1 MFILLP
7 LLLMFQQSAAKPAI
21 EGRVIQADSP
31 DSRVLAIPDA
41 RVELSG
47 RGAPRIVRT
56 DREGRFRIADIDA
69 GEYRVKVNADGF
81 AAAEYGQPA
90 INLPGTPLTVANG
103 ASIPQM
109 DFKLIR
115 AATISGRVYD
125 YDNEPLGGAIVQLYR
140 AVAGAPGP
148 AGPRTTPAAFVRT
161 DDRGEYRFYW
171 LTPDEYYVSVN
182 YTSARLGPAF
192 VPANPNMLPAPNGYR
207 PMYYRN
213 SADVAGAEKLALKAG
228 EERAAVD
235 LHLVRA
241 GIVNISGTVTDK
253 RTGRGVQAQV
263 QLLGNAPAQALTDA
277 AGRYELRNIPSGSY
291 RMAAL
296 AITEDLV
303 SERRVEVGDINLTGI
318 DIVMDPGA
326 PVRGK
331 IVSDDGAPIPN
342 IDRISIYLNS
352 TENPGG
358 QTRVQTTGEFEVPNV
373 TSGSYIVMALSLP
386 EDFYMKSATLGRAD
400 AMNRPAP
407 FSADIPDSLQI
418 VLSSASG
425 RIRGTVVAAN
435 GAAFPGAQVVLVP
448 EETLRDRTNL
458 FKTATADQTGTFAL
472 RGIPPGNYF
481 LFAWNFLEPRAYA
494 DPAFLR
500 RYEQNAVAIKIEG
513 TVQSTIRVPVS
524 VREQ

>member
-1 MFILLP
+1 MFILLTF
-7 LLLMFQQSAAKPAI
+7 LLMFQQPAAKPAI

-90 INLPGTPLTVANG
+90 INLPGTPFTIRTGEA
-103 ASIPQM
+103 IPPM

-115 AATISGRVYD
+115 TATISGRVYD
-125 YDNEPLGGAIVQLYR
+125 YDSEPLGGAIVQLFK
-140 AVAGAPGP
+140 
-148 AGPRTTPAAFVRT
+148 AGPRPTPAGFVRT
-161 DDRGEYRFYW
+161 NDRGEYRFYW

-182 YTSARLGPAF
+182 YTSARLGPVF
-192 VPANPNMLPAPNGYR
+192 VPPNPNMLPAPNGY
-207 PMYYRN
+207 PQMYYRN
-213 SADVAGAEKLALKAG
+213 SADVARAEKLALKAG

-235 LHLVRA
+235 IHLVRA
-241 GIVNISGTVTDK
+241 GMVNISGTITDK

-296 AITEDLV
+296 AITQDLV
-303 SERRVEVGDINLTGI
+303 SERRVEVGDLNLTGI

-331 IVSDDGAPIPN
+331 IVTDDGSAIPN
-342 IDRISIYLNS
+342 VDRIAILLSS

-358 QTRVQTTGEFEVPNV
+358 QARVRPTGEFEVPNV
-373 TSGSYIVMALSLP
+373 VNGSYTAMALSLP
-386 EDFYMKSATLGRAD
+386 EDFYVKSASLGRAD

-407 FSADIPDSLQI
+407 FSSDIPDSLEI

-425 RIRGTVVAAN
+425 RIRGSVVAAS
-435 GAAFPGAQVVLVP
+435 GAPFPGAQVVLVP
-448 EETLRDRTNL
+448 EENLRDRANL
-458 FKTATADQTGTFAL
+458 FKTATADQTGTFTL
-472 RGIPPGNYF
+472 RSIPPGNYF

-500 RYEQNAVAIKIEG
+500 RYEQNAIAIKIEG
-513 TVQSTIRVPVS
+513 KVESMVRVPVS
-524 VREQ
+524 MRAQ